1 MIYTLDKIQE
11 LAEGDQDF
19 VLSVVSVFLEEVPV
33 DLQALESELENGNI
47 EQIYKLAHKLKPNL
61 DWMGMEPARVLAL
74 EIETMGKQNQPLDA
88 IRPKFPLLKK
98 DIEQAIQELKKDFS
112 L

>member
-11 LAEGDQDF
+11 LAEGDEDF

-33 DLQALESELENGNI
+33 DLNALEEALAQGNI

-61 DWMGMEPARVLAL
+61 DLMGMEPARVLAL
-74 EIETMGKQNQPLDA
+74 EIETMGKQNQAVEA

-98 DIEQAIQELKKDFS
+98 DIEQAIQELQNDFS

>member
-33 DLQALESELENGNI
+33 DLQALETELENGNI
-47 EQIYKLAHKLKPNL
+47 VQI
-61 DWMGMEPARVLAL
+61 
-74 EIETMGKQNQPLDA
+74 
-88 IRPKFPLLKK
+88 
-98 DIEQAIQELKKDFS
+98 
-112 L
+112 